1 VSRKKIRPE
10 IVQVDWKAVG
20 ERIRE
25 LRGFEMTQADVA
37 ARIGISQGYFIDR

>member
-1 VSRKKIRPE
+1 MEFIRPRPIAIFYSYRYKLYRGKKIRPE

-25 LRGFEMTQADVA
+25 LRVL
-37 ARIGISQGYFIDR
+37 R